1 MTFEKKFASLKTKFD
16 KADLKKLPDDF
27 AIQLTMTDE
36 DCGGIFYIANKNGAF
51 SVEPYDYKD
60 NSAAVT
66 GTAAAI
72 AKLGT
77 GTVDS
82 SLSINGDATVVE
94 ALAGAY
100 KKPAAKKAPAKK
112 PAAKKAPCKTKCATK
127 AAEKPAAKTTAKPAE
142 AAKTIEA
149 AKTVEAAKPAAKKTA
164 VKTADAAK
172 KADKPKA

>member
-82 SLSINGDATVVE
+82 SLSINGDAAVVE

-100 KKPAAKKAPAKK
+100 KKPAAKKAAAKK
-112 PAAKKAPCKTKCATK
+112 PAAKKAPCKTNPAAAKT
-127 AAEKPAAKTTAKPAE
+127 AEKPAAKTAAKPA
-142 AAKTIEA
+142 EA
-149 AKTVEAAKPAAKKTA
+149 AKTVEAAKPAAKKAA
-164 VKTADAAK
+164 VKTTEAAK

>member
-16 KADLKKLPDDF
+16 KADTKKLPDDF

-36 DCGGIFYIANKNGAF
+36 DCGGTFYIANKGAF

-60 NSAAVT
+60 NSAAVL

-72 AKLGT
+72 AKLSA

-82 SLSINGDATVVE
+82 SLEIFGDAAVVE

-100 KKPAAKKAPAKK
+100 KKPAAKKTAAKK
-112 PAAKKAPCKTKCATK
+112 PAAKKAPCKTACKTK
-127 AAEKPAAKTTAKPAE
+127 AAEKPAAKPADKKA
-142 AAKTIEA
+142 AAKTE
-149 AKTVEAAKPAAKKTA
+149 
-164 VKTADAAK
+164 AAK
-172 KADKPKA
+172 KADTPKA

>member
-72 AKLGT
+72 GIPRYICIESALITSPLNSLQSFTPSPVLPEAVGPT
-77 GTVDS
+77 TQTRGIFLSFITVFFRIVFQFPSRLILLQRVYHEDS
-82 SLSINGDATVVE
+82 T
-94 ALAGAY
+94 
-100 KKPAAKKAPAKK
+100 
-112 PAAKKAPCKTKCATK
+112 
-127 AAEKPAAKTTAKPAE
+127 
-142 AAKTIEA
+142 
-149 AKTVEAAKPAAKKTA
+149 
-164 VKTADAAK
+164 
-172 KADKPKA
+172 

>member
-127 AAEKPAAKTTAKPAE
+127 AAEKPAAKTAAKPAE
-142 AAKTIEA
+142 AAKT
-149 AKTVEAAKPAAKKTA
+149 VEVAKPAAKKTA